1 MSEDDITSLSAI
13 CKVSRQRAHQLLL
26 EAEQGSLLQRAVA
39 LHLQQQQKAEQQK
52 CSYPARKT
60 QHNNNNTGNIVL
72 DDKGSSFV
80 RYDSDDIVHEDEH
93 DVGSAA
99 RSINSNGVK
108 DTSHSTHSMEE
119 NPKKIRTAH
128 FASSPPQNQFNLHSD
143 SDSPPPKHQ
152 PAHFFMGDQTEH
164 GSRRPS
170 RPLEIDGAVS
180 EKHEEGTSEIS
191 EPAPRTDTV
200 NKSDSTDNDDADKPI
215 HDAPDE
221 GDRADQQAGKHSSHD
236 IAKEDINEPSD
247 NASTSSNN
255 SNGSIQLEGSDS
267 ETGSTSAQEEEDGDD
282 KLKHSTETR
291 DTLPTSD
298 RGHNDDSDDNS
309 SCDIIEKSS
318 SNASSSSLPFKK
330 RKKKKESRDLQNSDH
345 SIAFEDSSSSED
357 GDTIAF
363 HDSSHYT
370 LVHAAGKKKKPMVA
384 LSPSFQ
390 SKIVKYF
397 NATRIICGKVVNQ
410 KYVQQMIVCL
420 IILNALQ
427 MGLATFDFVYYDPV
441 VRSAFDKLDL
451 AFLIV
456 FTIEICMQFIFHGWH
471 LLQDGWLT
479 FDMLI
484 VIFSWAF
491 ASVQIFRTLRTLR
504 LVARVEM
511 LRKLCQ
517 ALMEAVPRLAGIL
530 FLFLLV
536 MYIYAVM
543 ITVLFGDMYANGQLD
558 DNYFS
563 RLDITLFTLFQMI
576 TLDWAKIARQVMDV
590 YPHSFFVFVTYLSFT
605 SFILF
610 SLIIGVVCDAVSAI
624 EHDAQLL
631 RTLEKKE
638 DAQERILR
646 LQQRV
651 DYLKKQQKSVLAS
664 VSGVVESLKS
674 AADENVEPFAPR
686 RCLTASSF
694 RNSGTIQEEKREE
707 D

>member
-1 MSEDDITSLSAI
+1 MSEADITSLSAI
-13 CKVSRQRAHQLLL
+13 CKVSRQRAQELLL
-26 EAEQGSLLQRAVA
+26 EAEKGSLVQRAVA
-39 LHLQQQQKAEQQK
+39 LHLQQLHEAQQQK
-52 CSYPARKT
+52 CSYPINKT
-60 QHNNNNTGNIVL
+60 KHNTGSIAM
-72 DDKGSSFV
+72 DDTSSSFE
-80 RYDSDDIVHEDEH
+80 RYDGDDIVHEDEH
-93 DVGSAA
+93 DIGSTALDITIDKKGTQDTGVSA
-99 RSINSNGVK
+99 STDKTKENSSVE
-108 DTSHSTHSMEE
+108 D
-119 NPKKIRTAH
+119 NPKTMRTAH
-128 FASSPPQNQFNLHSD
+128 FASSLPQKQANVISD
-143 SDSPPPKHQ
+143 SDSPPVPPKL
-152 PAHFFMGDQTEH
+152 PSAHILMEDQTTKE
-164 GSRRPS
+164 SRIPN
-170 RPLEIDGAVS
+170 PLKVRGGRTVSENIQEGTADIADNEVPEIDTINIIDSNDDAADKV
-180 EKHEEGTSEIS
+180 KHDAQHEEGY
-191 EPAPRTDTV
+191 
-200 NKSDSTDNDDADKPI
+200 DDQVDM
-215 HDAPDE
+215 
-221 GDRADQQAGKHSSHD
+221 HSSHGT
-236 IAKEDINEPSD
+236 AKEAFNVPSE
-247 NASTSSNN
+247 NSSATSSSNDSIKFEDSESEVENN
-255 SNGSIQLEGSDS
+255 SDHS
-267 ETGSTSAQEEEDGDD
+267 QEEVGGDD
-282 KLKHSTETR
+282 DFKNSTETK

-298 RGHNDDSDDNS
+298 RGHDCDDNS
-309 SCDIIEKSS
+309 SSC
-318 SNASSSSLPFKK
+318 SLPFKK
-330 RKKKKESRDLQNSDH
+330 RKTKKKLQDLQNSDH

-370 LVHAAGKKKKPMVA
+370 LVHSAGKKKKPIVA
-384 LSPSFQ
+384 ISPSLQ
-390 SKIVKYF
+390 SNIVKYS
-397 NATRIICGKVVNQ
+397 NATRIICGKIVNQ
-410 KYVQQMIVCL
+410 KYVQHMIIFL

-441 VRSAFDKLDL
+441 VRSAFDKADL
-451 AFLIV
+451 AFLII

-471 LLQDGWLT
+471 LFKDGWLS

-491 ASVQIFRTLRTLR
+491 ASLQIFRTLRTLR

-543 ITVLFGDMYANGQLD
+543 ITVLFGDMYAKGQTE

-576 TLDWAKIARQVMDV
+576 TLDWANIARQVMAV
-590 YPHSFFVFVTYLSFT
+590 YPLSFFVFVTYLSFT

-631 RTLEKKE
+631 QALEKKE

-664 VSGVVESLKS
+664 VSGVVEILKS
-674 AADENVEPFAPR
+674 AAEENEEPFAPR
-686 RCLTASSF
+686 RRLSAARF
-694 RNSGTIQEEKREE
+694 RASGTIQEEKAEE